1 MQDKDNQ
8 GESLLVATSTKEDGN
23 MDFRF
28 GSESEALSNREK
40 FLTKHKLSL
49 ADCLV
54 MELEHQDKIVIV
66 DAGSKHDSLG
76 TIVAEALITQQ
87 KNLALF
93 LLTADCL
100 PVVLYDP
107 VTHTVA
113 LAHLGRKPTE
123 KKLLPQVIHM
133 MQNTFQA
140 LPSNVQ
146 VFIGPGIHEE
156 AYIFDSL
163 PAEFSPEWQPFIT
176 KTLTGTWSIDLVGY
190 NISQLVECG
199 VLEKNI
205 IVSPVDTYQDHN
217 YFSHYRSV
225 KTGEPEGRFATICW
239 LGEE

>member
-8 GESLLVATSTKEDGN
+8 GESFFVATSTKEDGN

-40 FLTKHKLSL
+40 FLTKHKLSP

-66 DAGSKHDSLG
+66 DAGSQHHSLG
-76 TIVAEALITQQ
+76 TVVAEALITQQ

-123 KKLLPQVIHM
+123 KKLLPQVIRTM
-133 MQNTFQA
+133 ENAFQVTPNN
-140 LPSNVQ
+140 LQ
-146 VFIGPGIHEE
+146 VFIGPGIHKES
-156 AYIFDSL
+156 YIFDIL
-163 PAEFSPEWQPFIT
+163 PPALSPEWQPFIT
-176 KTLTGTWSIDLVGY
+176 HLPSGKFSLDILNY
-190 NISQLVECG
+190 NKSQLTECG

-205 IVSPVDTYQDHN
+205 IVSPVDTYQNQN
-217 YFSHYRSV
+217 YFSHCRSL
-225 KTGEPEGRFATICW
+225 KTGEPEGRFATVCW